1 MLHEWTAEA
10 TETDANVYLGR
21 LSLANFD
28 NPVSIDKVEEAL
40 VEAIAKPFNVS
51 AEEAA
56 QGILDIANSNRVAG
70 DLRQKIVEGVLPPH
84 TRLPSQ
90 ARIREEYGVSDT
102 VALEARKVLM
112 AEGLVEGRSGSGTY
126 VREQPVPRR
135 IARAGYRTG
144 VGATPFRQEQADE
157 RVKGTWESSSEREE
171 ANPAVASRLRI
182 QVGDRVMRTRYL
194 FRAEGEPAMLST
206 SWEPLDITGRTPVML
221 PEEGPLAGRG
231 VVERMAAIDVIVDNV
246 VEEVGARPGL
256 AEEAMALGGVPG
268 HAVLVISRILK
279 QKVLRIYEL
288 KIKKFRTT

>member
-1 MLHEWTAEA
+1 MPFGEQPA
-10 TETDANVYLGR
+10 YL
-21 LSLANFD
+21 
-28 NPVSIDKVEEAL
+28 
-40 VEAIAKPFNVS
+40 
-51 AEEAA
+51 
-56 QGILDIANSNRVAG
+56 RVAG

-206 SWEPLDITGRTPVML
+206 SWEPLDLTGRTPVML

-268 HAVLVISRILK
+268 HAVLVISRTYFAGGRPVETADVVTLADRHR
-279 QKVLRIYEL
+279 VAYHLPVH
-288 KIKKFRTT
+288 